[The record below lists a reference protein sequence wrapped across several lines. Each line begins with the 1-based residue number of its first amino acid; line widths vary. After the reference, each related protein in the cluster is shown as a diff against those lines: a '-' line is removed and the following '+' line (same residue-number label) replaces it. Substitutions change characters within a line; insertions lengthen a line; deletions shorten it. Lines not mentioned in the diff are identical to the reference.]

1 MPRTVLILEYD
12 GPRFNGFQKQ
22 KSAKEITVQ
31 EKLEA
36 VISRILREEITLV
49 AAGRT
54 DSGVHAKGMVVSFSS
69 SNSIPNYHKFLVSVN
84 GLVGGS
90 VSALAG
96 REMPEKFHARFS
108 CTEREYEYKILN
120 SKTPHP
126 LLSERALWF
135 KNKIDF
141 NRLQKEA
148 ETLHGK
154 HDFAGFT
161 KKSVLE
167 TYNSTERQITKIEV
181 KRDEELKNLFK
192 IVIRGTG
199 FLHNMVRIIV
209 GTLLDI
215 ARGRLTSNILDI
227 LKTHD
232 RTHAGITLPPY
243 GLYFLRAYYRDYP
256 EVNQLYSEIYQTSEQ
271 A

>member
-22 KSAKEITVQ
+22 KSAKQITVQ
-31 EKLEA
+31 EKLET
-36 VISRILREEITLV
+36 VISRILREEITLI

-54 DSGVHAKGMVVSFSS
+54 DAGVHAKGMVVSFSS
-69 SNSIPNYHKFLVSVN
+69 SHSIPNYHKFLVSVN

-96 REMPEKFHARFS
+96 SEISEKFHARFS

-126 LLSERALWF
+126 LLIERALWF

-141 NRLQKEA
+141 DLLQKEA
-148 ETLHGK
+148 VTLHGK

-227 LKTHD
+227 LRTQD

-243 GLYFLRAYYRDYP
+243 GLYFLRAHYKDYP
-256 EVNQLYSEIYQTSEQ
+256 EVNQLYSEIYQTAER